1 MWSLTRYVHGCIS
14 AYVVQKNPG
23 ATRHPEE
30 DKGVES
36 YQMDLMV
43 DLSLSHLI
51 SPHIAQVC
59 EDATDAT
66 YIRDMDLKLIS
77 TSKIHKLS
85 VCIKGPVYSTYYL
98 VYVLDYL
105 FSLFIER
112 FNIIYCLFINQTHLH
127 K

>member
-1 MWSLTRYVHGCIS
+1 MNIHVVCYIQSTDHGDI
-14 AYVVQKNPG
+14 QKNPG

-43 DLSLSHLI
+43 DLSLAHLI

-59 EDATDAT
+59 EGAADAT

-77 TSKIHKLS
+77 TS
-85 VCIKGPVYSTYYL
+85 
-98 VYVLDYL
+98 
-105 FSLFIER
+105 ER
-112 FNIIYCLFINQTHLH
+112 I
-127 K
+127 